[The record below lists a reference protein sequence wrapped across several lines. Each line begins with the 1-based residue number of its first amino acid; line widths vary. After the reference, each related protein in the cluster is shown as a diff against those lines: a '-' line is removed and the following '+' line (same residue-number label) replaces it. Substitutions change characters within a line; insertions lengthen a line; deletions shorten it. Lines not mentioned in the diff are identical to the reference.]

1 MLTRLALAAFCA
13 LAPVLVPVL
22 AAPVLAQTT
31 SETDDEVS
39 VAALSRAMRLP
50 DLFAVLRDEGL
61 SYGEQLET
69 DMFPGGGGPR
79 WREAVSAIYD
89 ATALHDSFVAT
100 LETELAQDPDSL
112 AAILAFYRTDLGQRV
127 AGLEID
133 ARKAFLDVA
142 QEEAARVAA
151 EDRFAD
157 RDPRVKQIDRLIA
170 AGDLVEMNVAGA
182 LSGNLAFMTGMSE
195 TGAYGSALPA
205 EDMMADVWAQE
216 DQIRADTTSWLQAYL
231 GLAYAPLT
239 EADLADYID
248 FLESPAGRRLNAALF
263 IAFDTSFRQISYR
276 LGRAAGLASL
286 GRDI

>member
-1 MLTRLALAAFCA
+1 MVCGSDEPAVVSEAGWEFTGYTANPDHHFPDFSNLEGRWDGHFAADCAGTTGAEAFACTEQHFWQALTFDHA
-13 LAPVLVPVL
+13 
-22 AAPVLAQTT
+22 
-31 SETDDEVS
+31 
-39 VAALSRAMRLP
+39 SR
-50 DLFAVLRDEGL
+50 
-61 SYGEQLET
+61 
-69 DMFPGGGGPR
+69 
-79 WREAVSAIYD
+79 REVSAIYD
-89 ATALHDSFVAT
+89 ATALHDGFVAT
-100 LETELAQDPDSL
+100 LDAELAQDPDTL

-127 AGLEID
+127 AGLETD

-170 AGDLVEMNVAGA
+170 AGDMVEMNVAGA

-195 TGAYGSALPA
+195 TGAYGSVLPA
-205 EDMMADVWAQE
+205 EDMMADVWGQE
-216 DQIRADTTSWLQAYL
+216 DQIRADTSSWLQAYL
-231 GLAYAPLT
+231 GLAYAPLS
-239 EADLADYID
+239 EAELDAYID